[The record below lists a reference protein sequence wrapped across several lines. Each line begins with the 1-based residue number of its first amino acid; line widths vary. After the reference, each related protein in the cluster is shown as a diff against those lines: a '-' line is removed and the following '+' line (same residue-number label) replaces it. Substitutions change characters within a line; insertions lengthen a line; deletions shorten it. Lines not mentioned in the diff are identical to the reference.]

1 MKRTTKYVGLDVHQA
16 TTVASVRDRSGRVIA
31 RSILRTEGAALA
43 EFFQGMRGSVNVAF
57 EEGTQ
62 AQWLHDLLVPL
73 THSVTVCNLRGEAR
87 RPGNKADMKDA
98 DSVSRR
104 LLNGELRSVY
114 HGSANRAL
122 LHDYARAYLNAVEDG
137 TRAMQRLKALY
148 RARAI
153 PVAGEQVYSAEQR
166 AEWLGRLGDPGARL
180 RAELLMAQ
188 VDLLR
193 QLRPRARLA
202 MIQEARR
209 DPGYEILRSIPFL
222 GPVRVSL
229 LMATMKT
236 PWRFRT
242 KRNLWGYAGL
252 AVVSETS
259 AEYAYVHGRPVRRQ
273 RKPLTRGLNKNY
285 NRFLKNVLKSA
296 SAAAVGRPGPFR
308 DMYDRMVGGGIREDM
323 ARLTLARK
331 FAAVA
336 LRLWKRGERFDATLL
351 SVQST

>member
-31 RSILRTEGAALA
+31 RAILPTDEAALGD
-43 EFFQGMRGSVNVAF
+43 FFQGMRGAVNVAF

-62 AQWLHDLLVPL
+62 AQWLHDLLAPL
-73 THSVTVCNLRGEAR
+73 THSVTVCNLRGEPR
-87 RPGNKADMKDA
+87 RPGNKADVKDA

-104 LLNGELRSVY
+104 LLNGDLRSVY

-122 LHDYARAYLNAVEDG
+122 LHDCARAYLNAVEDG
-137 TRAMQRLKALY
+137 TRAMMRLKALY

-153 PVAGEQVYSAEQR
+153 PVAGEQVYSLEHR
-166 AEWLGRLGDPGARL
+166 AEWLSRLGDAGARL
-180 RAELLMAQ
+180 RAELLMEQ
-188 VDLLR
+188 IDLLR
-193 QLRPRARLA
+193 KLRPRARLA
-202 MIQEARR
+202 MVREARL
-209 DPGYEILRSIPFL
+209 DPAYEILRSIPFL

-229 LMATMKT
+229 LLATMKT

-242 KRNLWGYAGL
+242 KRNLWAYAGL
-252 AVVSETS
+252 AVVTETS
-259 AEYAYVHGRPVRRQ
+259 AEYTYAHGRPVRRG

-296 SAAAVGRPGPFR
+296 AAASLGRPGPFR
-308 DMYDRMVGGGIREDM
+308 DLYDRMVGGGMREDM

-331 FAAVA
+331 FAAIA
-336 LRLWKRGERFDATLL
+336 LRLWRRGELFDATRL
-351 SVQST
+351 SVQTT

>member
-16 TTVASVRDRSGRVIA
+16 TTVTSVRDRSGRVIA
-31 RSILRTEGAALA
+31 RAILPTEGAALTD
-43 EFFQGMRGSVNVAF
+43 FFQGMRGAVNVAF

-62 AQWLHDLLVPL
+62 AQWLHDLLAPV
-73 THSVTVCNLRGEAR
+73 THSVTVCNLRGEPR
-87 RPGNKADMKDA
+87 RPGNKADIKDA
-98 DSVSRR
+98 DTVSGR
-104 LLNGELRSVY
+104 LLKGDLRSVY

-122 LHDYARAYLNAVEDG
+122 LQDYSRAYLNAVEDA
-137 TRAMQRLKALY
+137 TRAMLRLKALY
-148 RARAI
+148 RARGITAS
-153 PVAGEQVYSAEQR
+153 GEQVYSAEHR
-166 AEWLGRLGDPGARL
+166 TEWLSRLSHPGARL
-180 RAELLMAQ
+180 RAELLMEQ

-193 QLRPRARLA
+193 QLRLRARLA
-202 MIQEARR
+202 MIREARR
-209 DPGYEILRSIPFL
+209 DPTYEILRSIPFL

-252 AVVSETS
+252 AVVTENS
-259 AEYAYVHGRPVRRQ
+259 AEYTYVHGSPVRRRRQ
-273 RKPLTRGLNKNY
+273 PLTRGLNKNY

-296 SAAAVGRPGPFR
+296 AAAAIGRPGPFR
-308 DMYDRMVGGGIREDM
+308 DIYDRMISGGMRADM

-336 LRLWKRGERFDATLL
+336 LRLWKRGERFAPTLL
-351 SVQST
+351 TVQAT

>member
-31 RSILRTEGAALA
+31 RTILPTDEAALS
-43 EFFQGMRGSVNVAF
+43 EFFQGMRGAVNVAF

-62 AQWLHDLLVPL
+62 AQWLHDLLAPL

-87 RPGNKADMKDA
+87 RPGNKADVKDA

-104 LLNGELRSVY
+104 LLNGDLRSVY
-114 HGSANRAL
+114 HGSASRLL

-137 TRAMQRLKALY
+137 TRAMLRLKALY

-153 PVAGEQVYSAEQR
+153 PVAGEEVYSAEQR
-166 AEWLGRLGDPGARL
+166 TEWLVRLGDRGVRL

-202 MIQEARR
+202 MIREARR
-209 DPGYEILRSIPFL
+209 DPAYEILRSIPFL

-259 AEYAYVHGRPVRRQ
+259 AEYAYVGGRPVRRR

-296 SAAAVGRPGPFR
+296 AAAAVGRPGPFR
-308 DMYDRMVGGGIREDM
+308 DMYDRMVRGGVREDM

-331 FAAVA
+331 LAAVA

-351 SVQST
+351 SVQTT